1 MTLQKETLRCTYT
14 SKGFSH
20 PDYIIFL
27 GAIVNIRA
35 SHIKSS

>member
-1 MTLQKETLRCTYT
+1 MALQKETLRCIYT

-20 PDYIIFL
+20 RDDIIFL

>member
-1 MTLQKETLRCTYT
+1 MAPQKEPLRCTYT

-27 GAIVNIRA
+27 GAIVNIRTR
-35 SHIKSS
+35 HIKSP